1 MSIWNVAHDVL
12 WCRRGLLSFVRT
24 LTVECALECRLCR
37 WSGHPETED
46 SAAVSWW
53 SPLDS
58 HVLKFSIHRFCG
70 MNIIAYFTLDCW
82 FCLSFAPLSPCPS
95 LKLSSTACFSGAFPP
110 LRLAY
115 HAPQSLSCLHSP
127 PRRLYSCSRKLS
139 SPSRPPPPSRL
150 PVSRRRHPCILCS
163 APPLFLTHARG
174 TRSNASTNTNR
185 LPSSPCLYIHLCA
198 RRRFYALQALD
209 LSIYRPPP
217 SRLKGEQGTARSPGT
232 FRMGSKARFYEI
244 DHQYFLRNSRLLPL
258 QFSHVV
264 ETAVYAT

>member
-12 WCRRGLLSFVRT
+12 SCRRGLLSFVRT

-58 HVLKFSIHRFCG
+58 HVLRFSIHRFCG

-95 LKLSSTACFSGAFPP
+95 PKLSSTACFSGAFYP

-127 PRRLYSCSRKLS
+127 PRRLCPPSPNS
-139 SPSRPPPPSRL
+139 SSRL
-150 PVSRRRHPCILCS
+150 PARAAAAPASCLPLSPSTRRTLS
-163 APPLFLTHARG
+163 AHARTG
-174 TRSNASTNTNR
+174 PRIQVDY
-185 LPSSPCLYIHLCA
+185 LH
-198 RRRFYALQALD
+198 RR
-209 LSIYRPPP
+209 I
-217 SRLKGEQGTARSPGT
+217 
-232 FRMGSKARFYEI
+232 
-244 DHQYFLRNSRLLPL
+244 
-258 QFSHVV
+258 
-264 ETAVYAT
+264 